1 MVQELLWPNCNY
13 GDFNLKLPKC
23 SRNCRKSLS
32 VDSIWLGKSIVQKNV
47 VNGLTTL
54 VQNDIGF
61 SQTRSKQQ
69 RTFIND
75 LVDGVERNGFI
86 SEPRKSEYM
95 DVVRMPDGK
104 LTSLDRTRP
113 LAARRAGIRDEAR
126 VFNFD
131 DPLPDDL
138 DYVARFLGSKG
149 EVPKTFGEAALNR
162 IGKQESR
169 LVKAHPFGSP
179 IIGSQS

>member
-1 MVQELLWPNCNY
+1 MTRSGWANRS
-13 GDFNLKLPKC
+13 FK
-23 SRNCRKSLS
+23 
-32 VDSIWLGKSIVQKNV
+32 KNV

-113 LAARRAGIRDEAR
+113 LAPRRAGIRDEAR

-169 LVKAHPFGSP
+169 FVKAHPFGSP